1 MRLFRLLSRVA
12 FICNICFLLTAF
24 VQWLPNPPEGNL
36 VATIIVLGYFMA
48 IVINVLLNLSL
59 IVLFALGKLTL
70 PRIPI
75 WLLIVNFLFFI
86 LQAIFII
93 TSTQQ

>member
-1 MRLFRLLSRVA
+1 
-12 FICNICFLLTAF
+12 
-24 VQWLPNPPEGNL
+24 
-36 VATIIVLGYFMA
+36 
-48 IVINVLLNLSL
+48 VINVLLNLSL
-59 IVLFALGKLTL
+59 IVLFALGKLAL

-93 TSTQQ
+93 TSTQ

>member
-24 VQWLPNPPEGNL
+24 VLWLPNPPEGNL
-36 VATIIVLGYFMA
+36 ISTIIVLGYFLA

-59 IVLFALGKLTL
+59 LILFALGKLSA

-86 LQAIFII
+86 IQSILII
-93 TSTQQ
+93 ISTQQ